1 MGMRVGSVPG
11 HQDGRAVEPKSVLKK
26 THGWLTLQHGLF
38 SQASGD
44 SSHPV
49 LGMLGIQAEGL
60 RIKVKARCPA
70 SRLKVHPT
78 VALVWE
84 QAGNRVCSEVEV
96 KERWRLGLGRQGSE
110 GGDRCK

>member
-1 MGMRVGSVPG
+1 MWLHYLHSQQVGRRSPKDG
-11 HQDGRAVEPKSVLKK
+11 KRLSLAHQDGRAVEPKSVLRK

-38 SQASGD
+38 SQASSD
-44 SSHPV
+44 SSHPA

-84 QAGNRVCSEVEV
+84 QAGNRLWKQSSVDVN
-96 KERWRLGLGRQGSE
+96 ER
-110 GGDRCK
+110 